1 MKKLLG
7 IVVRGLLWCGTVS
20 SEEISPRDVERYCE
34 VYMYS
39 ERYGDV
45 ECSRSYLRIVERR
58 CEGYLYS
65 EKYGDIEVDTQKSFE
80 YYKKW
85 NKMAKERETHPRKER
100 RPLWMKRPL
109 SPQKKNWY
117 INEEE

>member
-7 IVVRGLLWCGTVS
+7 IVVLGLLWCGAVS

-45 ECSRSYLRIVERR
+45 ECSRSHLRIVERR

-65 EKYGDIEVDTQKSFE
+65 EKYGDIECSGS
-80 YYKKW
+80 
-85 NKMAKERETHPRKER
+85 NLRNIERSCEFYMYTDRYGE
-100 RPLWMKRPL
+100 
-109 SPQKKNWY
+109 
-117 INEEE
+117 IDC